1 MTRILEEPAKRN
13 RTDPEEETAF
23 MTGREM
29 RSLRTQFCAPEQAG
43 TDSGRAA
50 LSCPRA
56 PASEKGNNRGAGT
69 KKTAGACAFAA
80 QISKMFSTV
89 PQNAVS

>member
-1 MTRILEEPAKRN
+1 MTRIFEEPAKRN

-56 PASEKGNNRGAGT
+56 PASEKGNRRSAGT